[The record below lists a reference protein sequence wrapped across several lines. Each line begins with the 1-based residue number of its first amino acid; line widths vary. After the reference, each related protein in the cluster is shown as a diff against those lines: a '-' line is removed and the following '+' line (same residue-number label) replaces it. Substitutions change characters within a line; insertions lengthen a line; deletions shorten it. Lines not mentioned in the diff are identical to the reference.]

1 MKRKS
6 SPAARTASGV
16 RLRADLA
23 PTPNSH
29 HSHSSAA
36 PIKIALY
43 SHDAMGVG
51 HVRRNLLM
59 AQSLSRA
66 PIHATSLLI
75 CGVHEAT
82 AFTNGSGVDC
92 LTLPSFTKHAN
103 DDYRPRGLRLPS
115 DLVSDIRAQTLRS
128 ALLTMAPDLMI
139 VDKVPKGLHGE
150 LEMVL
155 PLLREQG
162 TRIVFGLRDILD
174 TPARVAR
181 EWRGHGYVEYIRET
195 YDEIWVYGD
204 PAVFD
209 PISAYGWPELQQL
222 VRYTGYFDQ
231 QERLKFAPAAHVA
244 WRDSL
249 GDLSQTVLCMVGG
262 GQDGGELARAFV
274 GAELPSGMRGLLVT
288 GPLMDAREHGELK
301 MAAASRSDMRVL
313 RHVPDADLLVP
324 DVARVICMGGYNSML
339 SVVSFDK
346 PALIVPRVYP
356 RQEQKIRA
364 ERFQQRGWLDWLA
377 PTELC
382 PESLTQWLQDGPHGD
397 RRKGATV
404 ERPKLDGLQ
413 TIPTLLASLLSRPD
427 LLAAADASEAL
438 SPAHQAG

>member
-1 MKRKS
+1 MKRKV
-6 SPAARTASGV
+6 SPVAKVVNVV
-16 RLRADLA
+16 RWRADLSPA
-23 PTPNSH
+23 HNGHDGP
-29 HSHSSAA
+29 SSAT
-36 PIKIALY
+36 PLKIALY

-59 AQSLSRA
+59 AQSLSQA

-103 DDYRPRGLRLPS
+103 DDYRPRGLRLSS
-115 DLVSDIRAQTLRS
+115 DLVSEIRSQTLQS

-150 LEMVL
+150 LQFVL
-155 PLLREQG
+155 PMLRERG
-162 TRIVFGLRDILD
+162 TRIIFGLRDILD
-174 TPARVAR
+174 TPARVTR
-181 EWRGHGYVEYIRET
+181 EWHGQGYVEYIRDN
-195 YDEIWVYGD
+195 YDEIWVYGE

-209 PISAYGWPELQQL
+209 PISEYGWRDLQHL

-231 QERLKFAPAAHVA
+231 RERLSFAPTVDAA

-249 GDLSQTVLCMVGG
+249 GDLSQTVLCMLGG
-262 GQDGGELARAFV
+262 GQDGGKLARAFV
-274 GAELPSGMRGLLVT
+274 DAQLPPDMQGLLIT
-288 GPLMDAREHGELK
+288 GPLMDPREHAELK
-301 MAAASRSDMRVL
+301 MAAASHSDKQVL
-313 RHVPDADLLVP
+313 RHVPDADLLVR

-346 PALIVPRVYP
+346 PALIVPRIHP

-364 ERFQQRGWLDWLA
+364 ERFQEMGWVDWLT
-377 PTELC
+377 PTELS
-382 PESLTQWLQDGPHGD
+382 PAALTQWMHDDADGERRRHG
-397 RRKGATV
+397 KF
-404 ERPKLDGLQ
+404 ERPKLDGLK
-413 TIPTLLASLLSRPD
+413 TIPALVASLLERPD
-427 LLAAADASEAL
+427 LMAAVDDAENQIS
-438 SPAHQAG
+438 AHQAG